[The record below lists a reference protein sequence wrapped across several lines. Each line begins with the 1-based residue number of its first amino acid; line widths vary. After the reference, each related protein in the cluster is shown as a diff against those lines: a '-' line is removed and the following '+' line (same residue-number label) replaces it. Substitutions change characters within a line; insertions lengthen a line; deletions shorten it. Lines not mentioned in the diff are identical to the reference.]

1 MHVMYPEISPYDQCM
16 LNVNGG
22 HVIYLEQSGNLQGLP
37 VIFLHGGPGSGS
49 NENHR
54 RYFNPEKYRI
64 IIFDQRGCNRSTPRG
79 GIKFNT
85 THDLI
90 QDMEQIR
97 NYLSIDK
104 WLVFGGSWGATL
116 GLLYAEAYP
125 QHVAGMVLRG
135 AFLARSADLDWF
147 GRSGVNRVF
156 PDYWQEFTGIIPVA
170 EREDLIT
177 AYYRRVI
184 EGDRATREKYAKA
197 WSLWSGRVVTYTLQD
212 ATEEEDI
219 NTIIDRVSIETH
231 YARNRYFISEN
242 QILAKIKNIPEVP
255 IIIIHGRRDLTCTLE
270 ASWLLHQAL
279 PKSGFIIVK
288 DAGHL
293 AGEPPMI
300 DALVSATDRIWSLLT

>member
-1 MHVMYPEISPYDQCM
+1 MHVLYPEISPYDQCM
-16 LNVNGG
+16 LNVDGG
-22 HVIYLEQSGNLQGLP
+22 HVIYLEQSGNPQGLP

-64 IIFDQRGCNRSTPRG
+64 IIFDQRGCNRSTPQG
-79 GIKFNT
+79 GIKSNT
-85 THDLI
+85 TRDLI

-97 NYLSIDK
+97 NHLSIHT
-104 WLVFGGSWGATL
+104 WLVFGGSWGVTL

-125 QHVAGMVLRG
+125 QYVAGMVLRG
-135 AFLARSADLDWF
+135 AFLARHSDLDWF
-147 GRSGVNRVF
+147 VRSGLNRVF
-156 PDYWQEFTGIIPVA
+156 PDYWQELTGIIPVA
-170 EREDLIT
+170 ERDDLIT

-197 WSLWSGRVVTYTLQD
+197 WSLWSGRVVTYTLED

-219 NTIIDRVSIETH
+219 NTIIKRVSIELH
-231 YARNRYFISEN
+231 YARNRYFITEN
-242 QILAKIKNIPEVP
+242 QILANIINIPEVP
-255 IIIIHGRRDLTCTLE
+255 IIIVHGRRDLTCTLE
-270 ASWLLHQAL
+270 ASWSLHQAL
-279 PKSGFIIVK
+279 PTSDFIIIK